1 MGKVPVIAFKNKTK
15 EDRYLAQS
23 MDVGDWE
30 DPDLDIKSDE
40 MENAFMIWRI
50 DLTKPTEE
58 DLENVKA
65 ESAAHKKHMIDKFG
79 PDVMVSFDM
88 EEILKIYEPVHL
100 EITKEQYEHAL
111 SLID

>member
-1 MGKVPVIAFKNKTK
+1 MGKVPVIAFKNKSK

-30 DPDLDIKSDE
+30 DPDLDVDGKEI
-40 MENAFMIWRI
+40 ENAYMIWRN
-50 DLTKPTEE
+50 DLTKPTEQDFE
-58 DLENVKA
+58 SVKA
-65 ESAAHKKHMIDKFG
+65 ASAAHKKYMLDRFG
-79 PDVMVSFDM
+79 PDAMVSFDM

-100 EITKEQYEHAL
+100 EITQEQYKHAL